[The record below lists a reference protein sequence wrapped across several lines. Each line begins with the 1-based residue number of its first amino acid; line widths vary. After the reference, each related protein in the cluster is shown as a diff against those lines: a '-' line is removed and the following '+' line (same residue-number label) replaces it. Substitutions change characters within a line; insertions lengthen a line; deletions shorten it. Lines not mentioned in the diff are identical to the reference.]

1 MDMSDRSNLEKL
13 KNFTQYRVIKET
25 HIEEMNSEGVILEH
39 AKSGARV
46 FLMANDDDNKVFCIG
61 FRTPP
66 EDSTGLPHILE
77 HSVLEGS
84 EKVPVK
90 DPFVELVKGSLNTF
104 LNAMTYP
111 DKTVYPVASCN
122 DKDFRNLMDVYMD
135 GVLHPR
141 IYREPKIF
149 LQEGWHYEMESPEDD
164 LTINGVVYNE
174 MKGAF
179 SSPESVLDRYTR
191 AVLFPD
197 NSYANE
203 SGGDPA
209 YIPDLTYE
217 QFIRFHQTYYHPA
230 NSYIY
235 LYGDMDMEE
244 NLRWLDEQYLSNYD
258 RADCPVDST
267 IPMQKPFEA
276 PVEREIT
283 YSVTPE
289 EGTEG
294 KSYLSVNTV
303 VGTDLDPKLYVAFQ
317 ILEYAL
323 ITAPGAPLKQA
334 LIDAGLG
341 EDILGG
347 YESGILQPY
356 FSVIAKNADREQKAE
371 FMIAVKGT
379 LRKLADQGIDRKSL
393 LAGLNY
399 YEFRYREADYGS
411 APKGLM
417 YGLWCM
423 DSWLYGGDPLMHL
436 EYQET
441 FDFLKKAVDEGYFEG
456 LIREYLL
463 DNPHEA
469 VILVTPEVNKTE
481 KEDAALAARLKERKE
496 AMSPEAIEA
505 VVRETKALRAYQE
518 EPSSQEDL
526 EKIPMLG
533 REDIDRKGSALG
545 YTVKEEAGVPV
556 IHTELFTSGIGY
568 LKILFN
574 TDRVPAEDMPYV
586 GLLKAVLGYMDT
598 ELHTYGDLTSEI
610 YLNSGGMD
618 FSVTSFI
625 DLERPKNFTGAFV
638 VSAKV
643 LYEKLDF
650 VFSTVTEILTKTKLD
665 DEKRLGEI
673 LDETKSRARMR
684 LDDGSH
690 GAAVARATSY
700 FSPTSAYNDMT
711 GGIGYYHFLENTAK
725 RYGSDPEYRRELIGK
740 LKETIGRLFTADN
753 LLVGY
758 TADEE
763 GYSLLGARLAAFKE
777 SLPAGDQKTY
787 PFTCRLE
794 NRNEGFMTASQVNY
808 VARCGTF
815 ADSGCGYT
823 GALKVLKVIM
833 NYEYLWSNLR
843 VKGGAYGC
851 MSGFGRSG
859 EGYLVSYRDPNL
871 SATNA
876 VYEGIPEY
884 LKNFTIDERD
894 MTKYVIGTISDL
906 DAPLTPST
914 RGSRSISAYLSG
926 VTDDMLQR
934 ERDEILD
941 VTQEDIRALAGI
953 LQAILDTGALCV
965 IGNGQQ
971 IRAQENMFKTVE
983 TLYH

>member
-1 MDMSDRSNLEKL
+1 MSERSGLDRL
-13 KNFTQYRVIKET
+13 KNLSQYRILKEK

-39 AKSGARV
+39 IKSGARL
-46 FLMANDDDNKVFCIG
+46 FLMSNDDDNKVFCIG

-84 EKVPVK
+84 DKFPLK

-122 DKDFRNLMDVYMD
+122 HKDFQNLMDVYMD

-149 LQEGWHYEMESPEDD
+149 QQEGWHYELESPEDD

-209 YIPDLTYE
+209 RIPDLTYE
-217 QFIRFHQTYYHPA
+217 QFICFHKNYYHPA

-244 NLRWLDEQYLSNYD
+244 KLVWLDEQYLSAYD
-258 RADCPVDST
+258 RQDCGVDSSLL
-267 IPMQKPFEA
+267 MQEPFKA

-283 YSVTPE
+283 YSVTRE
-289 EGTEG
+289 EGTED
-294 KSYLSVNTV
+294 KTYLSVNTV
-303 VGTDLDPKLYVAFQ
+303 VGTDLDPELYVAFQ

-323 ITAPGAPLKQA
+323 ISAPGAPLKQA

-341 EDILGG
+341 DDILGG
-347 YESGILQPY
+347 YDNGILQPC
-356 FSVIAKNADREQKAE
+356 FSVVAKNANREQKAE
-371 FMIAVKGT
+371 FLIAVKGT
-379 LRKLADQGIDRKSL
+379 LRRLADQGIDKKSL

-423 DSWLYGGDPLMHL
+423 DSWLYEGDPLMHL
-436 EYQET
+436 EYQKT
-441 FDFLKKAVDEGYFEG
+441 FDFLKQAVHRGYFEQ
-456 LIREYLL
+456 LIRTYLL

-469 VILVTPEVNKTE
+469 VVVVSPEVDKSA
-481 KEDAALAARLKERKE
+481 KEERALAEKLAAFKASLSDSRIEELVRATRELKE
-496 AMSPEAIEA
+496 
-505 VVRETKALRAYQE
+505 YQE
-518 EPSSQEDL
+518 EPSSPEDL

-533 REDIDRKGSALG
+533 REDISREG
-545 YTVKEEAGVPV
+545 EGVEYKLKDGDGIKV
-556 IHTELFTSGIGY
+556 LHSQMFTAGIGY
-568 LKILFN
+568 LKILFDTN
-574 TDRVPAEDMPYV
+574 RVPVEDLPYAS
-586 GLLKAVLGYMDT
+586 LLKSVLGYVDT
-598 ELHTYGDLTSEI
+598 ENYTYADLTSEI
-610 YLNSGGMD
+610 YLNSGGID
-618 FSVTSFI
+618 FSVTSYI
-625 DLERPKNFTGAFV
+625 DVDAPMEFTGVFAV
-638 VSAKV
+638 NAKV
-643 LYEKLDF
+643 MYEKVGF
-650 VFSTVTEILTKTKLD
+650 VFSILTEIINRSRLD

-684 LDDGSH
+684 LEGASH

-700 FSPTSAYNDMT
+700 FSPTSAYNDLT

-725 RYGSDPEYRRELIGK
+725 RYAAEPEYRGWLVKKLRETAL
-740 LKETIGRLFTADN
+740 RLFTADN
-753 LLVGY
+753 LLIGY
-758 TADEE
+758 TADEKGYGILPGVLREFRSALPE
-763 GYSLLGARLAAFKE
+763 GDG
-777 SLPAGDQKTY
+777 TVY
-787 PFTCRLE
+787 PFSCQLG
-794 NRNEGFMTASQVNY
+794 NRNEGFKTSSQVNY
-808 VARCGTF
+808 VARCGTY
-815 ADSGCGYT
+815 AGSGHAYT
-823 GALKVLKVIM
+823 GALKVLRVIL

-851 MSGFGRSG
+851 MSNVGRSG
-859 EGYLVSYRDPNL
+859 EGFMVSYRDPNL
-871 SATNA
+871 SATNQ
-876 VYEGIPEY
+876 VYEGIIEY
-884 LKNFTIDERD
+884 LEHFTIDERD
-894 MTKYVIGTISDL
+894 MTKYVIGAISDL
-906 DAPLTPST
+906 DAPLTPSLKGN
-914 RGSRSISAYLSG
+914 RCISAYLSG
-926 VTDDMLQR
+926 VTNDMLQQ
-934 ERDEILD
+934 ERNEILD
-941 VTQEDIRALAGI
+941 VNQEAIRGLSGI
-953 LQAILDTGALCV
+953 LKAVLDTGALCV
-965 IGNGQQ
+965 IGNEQQ
-971 IRAQENMFKTVE
+971 IKAEEGMFMT
-983 TLYH
+983 TLNLYH

>member
-84 EKVPVK
+84 EKFPVK